1 MQMSKLIINI
11 KELAQIR
18 DIKTSF
24 TSASQMNE
32 IPSLKNAFLLIKNGL
47 ISDFGKMSNI
57 PKEKHFEIIDASG
70 RTVLPA
76 WCDSHTH
83 TVFTGS
89 RSDEYIDRI
98 KGLSYQEIANK
109 GGGILKSANQIQNIS
124 KNDLFEESKKR
135 IYNLI
140 KQGTGCIE
148 IKSGYGLNY
157 NSELKMLNVI
167 KDLKKSLPIEIKS
180 TFLGAHAFPK
190 ELSKSEYFD
199 LVINKM
205 LPDFATKR
213 LMDYVDIF
221 CEKNYFTANDTEQMI
236 KEAKKYNIPA
246 KIHVNQFNSIG
257 GIKIAVRNKAV
268 SVDHLEVID
277 EQDIVELKKGS
288 TMPVLLPGCSF
299 FLGIEYAPA
308 KKLLS
313 NNIPFAIASDFNPGS
328 CPTGNMNFIISL
340 ACNKLKLTTEQAI
353 NAATLNGAYSMGLS
367 DVSGSI
373 TRGKLANLLITK
385 NIESLNE
392 LPYYIGDNLI
402 DKVLIRGKEIL

>member
-1 MQMSKLIINI
+1 MSKLIINI

-24 TSASQMNE
+24 ASASQMNE

-402 DKVLIRGKEIL
+402 DKVFIRGKEIL

>member
-1 MQMSKLIINI
+1 
-11 KELAQIR
+11 
-18 DIKTSF
+18 
-24 TSASQMNE
+24 MNE
-32 IPSLKNAFLLIKNGL
+32 IPSLKNAFLLIENGL

-57 PKEKHFEIIDASG
+57 PKEKPFEIIDANG

-83 TVFTGS
+83 AVFTGS

-98 KGLSYQEIANK
+98 KGLSYEEIADK

-124 KNDLFEESKKR
+124 KNDLYEESKKR
-135 IYNLI
+135 IYNLV

-167 KDLKKSLPIEIKS
+167 KDLKESLPIEIKS

-205 LPDFATKR
+205 LPDFAAKS

-221 CEKNYFTANDTEQMI
+221 CEKNYFTANNTEQLI

-268 SVDHLEVID
+268 SVDHLEVVN
-277 EQDIVELKKGS
+277 EQDIIELKKGS
-288 TMPVLLPGCSF
+288 TIPVLLPGCSF

-353 NAATLNGAYSMGLS
+353 NAATINGAYSMGLS

-373 TRGKLANLLITK
+373 TKGKLANLLITK

-402 DKVLIRGKEIL
+402 DKVLIRGREIL